1 MLTDLYAGPLLEAA
15 GSIPAAATLPDADAT
30 ARRASRVC
38 GSSVELDLK
47 VRDGVVADIATRV
60 KACALGQAAVSM
72 FDRAVRGAAPD
83 AVRQVRDQVS
93 AMLREGGPVPTGE
106 RWAEL
111 AKLAP
116 VAEYPA
122 RQASVMLVFDAAV
135 AALDEI
141 ASRGAEGR
149 DG

>member
-1 MLTDLYAGPLLEAA
+1 MLDDLYSGALLEAA
-15 GSIPAAATLPDADAT
+15 GSIPAARTIPDADAT
-30 ARRASRVC
+30 ARRTSKVC
-38 GSSVELDLK
+38 GSEVELDLSL
-47 VRDGVVADIATRV
+47 RDGVVADVAMRV
-60 KACALGQAAVSM
+60 KACALGQAAVSF
-72 FDRAVRGAAPD
+72 FDRCVRGASPAE
-83 AVRQVRDQVS
+83 VRRVRGEMS
-93 AMLREGGPVPTGE
+93 AMLREGGPVPSGE

-141 ASRGAEGR
+141 EGR
-149 DG
+149 A

>member
-1 MLTDLYAGPLLEAA
+1 MLDDLYSGQLLEAA
-15 GSIPAAATLPDADAT
+15 GAIPAARAMSDADAT
-30 ARRASRVC
+30 ARRSSKVC
-38 GSSVELDLK
+38 GSSVELDLS

-60 KACALGQAAVSM
+60 KACALGQAAVTF
-72 FDRAVRGAAPD
+72 FDRCVRGATPD
-83 AVRQVRDQVS
+83 EVRRVRGEVA

-116 VAEYPA
+116 VADYPT
-122 RQASVMLVFDAAV
+122 RQASVLLVFDAAV

-141 ASRGAEGR
+141 EARAA
-149 DG
+149 